1 MTRPVRRERES
12 IDGPDRVVPAL
23 AGPRLAGLRQL
34 ARDGTIVLRIRG
46 DCMAPR
52 LCDGEDVTVRAARLY
67 WPGDILALAPA
78 GHPVAVHRL
87 LGWRPQRWTRP
98 WRDWRVWTQGD
109 QTDAPDAPLAADRV
123 LGKVAVAVAWRD
135 RARAVRAFV
144 HWLAVRG
151 RARAARA

>member
-1 MTRPVRRERES
+1 MASAISLEGQS
-12 IDGPDRVVPAL
+12 IDVPETSVLAL
-23 AGPRLAGLRQL
+23 AGPRLEGLRQL
-34 ARDGTIVLRIRG
+34 ARDGAIVLRIRG

-52 LCDGEDVTVRAARLY
+52 LCDGADVTVRAAAHY
-67 WPGDILALAPA
+67 WPGDILACAPA

-109 QTDAPDAPLAADRV
+109 RTTMPDAPLAADRV
-123 LGKVAVAVAWRD
+123 LGKVEIAVGWRD

-151 RARAARA
+151 RERVARA